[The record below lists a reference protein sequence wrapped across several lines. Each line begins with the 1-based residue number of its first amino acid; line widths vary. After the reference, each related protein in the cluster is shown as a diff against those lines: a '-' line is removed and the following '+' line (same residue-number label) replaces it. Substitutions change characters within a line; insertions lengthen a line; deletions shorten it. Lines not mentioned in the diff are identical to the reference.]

1 MTESKARKTAN
12 APEITDGPRTR
23 ARSAQDRETVREGLL
38 AAAARLF
45 VEVGEAG
52 FSMRALAAEAGCSP
66 MAAYRYFQTKDDL
79 LAAVRARAYRRLA
92 DTLESVADGE
102 RRKARDIGEAYV
114 RFADE
119 NPAEYR
125 LMFDLTQPDET
136 LYPELVQAAA
146 RARWC
151 MNKYVREMVEAGVL
165 AGDPELLGYVFW
177 AAIHG
182 LIVLKLAGRLPAAP
196 DFETLRRTTLGA
208 LMKGFRAG

>member
-1 MTESKARKTAN
+1 MTQATVRK
-12 APEITDGPRTR
+12 TR
-23 ARSAQDRETVREGLL
+23 ARSAEDREAMRDRLCQV
-38 AAAARLF
+38 AARLF
-45 VEVGEAG
+45 VEEGEAG
-52 FSMRALAAEAGCSP
+52 FSMRALAAQAGCSP
-66 MAAYRYFQTKDDL
+66 MAAYRYFETKEDL

-92 DTLESVADGE
+92 DTLESVASGE

-136 LYPELVQAAA
+136 RYPDLAQAAA

-151 MNKYVREMVEAGVL
+151 MNKYVREMVDAGVL

-182 LIVLKLAGRLPAAP
+182 LIVLKLAGRLPRDP